1 MAVIARRKVGVT
13 PSYIVWAQ
21 EPAGVSGF
29 QTIDLTNTYYLDAGE
44 QIEFGAAEGVD
55 GTATIMATTWLTY
68 VVGYKLF

>member
-1 MAVIARRKVGVT
+1 MRKVGVT
-13 PSYIVWAQ
+13 PSYTVRAQ
-21 EPAGVSGF
+21 EPAGVSF
-29 QTIDLTNTYYLDAGE
+29 LQTIDLTNTYYLDAGE